1 MKSRKIVS
9 SIAFYVFLAL
19 VVLYL
24 PKAIYQSA
32 EFERRAIFSTF
43 GIDKAE
49 NGYEVSGL
57 VVIEA
62 SPNQISSNTQIVS
75 AKGRDVS
82 EALYKMS
89 TNLGKE
95 IGFAHCDTF
104 IISDSLKDDDVAKIL
119 DFCIRGSSLTQ
130 NAKLLTC
137 KGSAKEVIEV
147 NMQKKD
153 QIGTSLARSITTSS
167 DYLAISDVDLKEF
180 YNRYYSKSGMAWMT
194 VVKVAEDESANQEGA
209 SQEQESGGKDK
220 PKTIKSEGEVA
231 FYKKGKLMFIA
242 EGDLANFINIMN
254 PYSQMGYLYLENI
267 QDGDKLIE
275 KASIQIVQKETSREY
290 YYEDG
295 RACTDFNIK
304 LYLNLLSMRTNE
316 ENVEEISETTTHIS
330 DNLINAITE
339 YMQRYKEVLYDIA
352 EETKTDVFKLNQ
364 RLYQLRHKEWEMY
377 TTEEEKSNFYIEN
390 SKVNLNVE
398 IETKL

>member
-49 NGYEVSGL
+49 DGYEVSGL
-57 VVIEA
+57 VIIEA
-62 SPNQISSNTQIVS
+62 SPEQISSNAQIVS

-89 TNLGKE
+89 VNLGKE

-147 NMQKKD
+147 NMKKKD

-194 VVKVAEDESANQEGA
+194 VVEVTEDESSNQDSGASTGKSSENSQEGKA
-209 SQEQESGGKDK
+209 
-220 PKTIKSEGEVA
+220 KTIKS
-231 FYKKGKLMFIA
+231 F
-242 EGDLANFINIMN
+242 
-254 PYSQMGYLYLENI
+254 
-267 QDGDKLIE
+267 
-275 KASIQIVQKETSREY
+275 
-290 YYEDG
+290 
-295 RACTDFNIK
+295 C
-304 LYLNLLSMRTNE
+304 LS
-316 ENVEEISETTTHIS
+316 
-330 DNLINAITE
+330 
-339 YMQRYKEVLYDIA
+339 
-352 EETKTDVFKLNQ
+352 
-364 RLYQLRHKEWEMY
+364 
-377 TTEEEKSNFYIEN
+377 
-390 SKVNLNVE
+390 
-398 IETKL
+398 